1 MRPHKHLILF
11 LTIINLLFYCR
22 ESEAVDK
29 GIKML
34 VIPGGLT
41 AEKLPEPG
49 SRGARLYASYCS
61 QCHNLPNP
69 KMHSTDDWPIM
80 FEKMTEHSRLMAGL
94 NPDIKMLVPNEKA
107 EIISYLTRN
116 GFVALPGNAALLKGP
131 DAFKII
137 WFCSVCHAIPDPKQ
151 FSPQEWSKIV
161 DRMNDYRNKQGR
173 EEMTKSDRD
182 AIINFLTKK
191 LR

>member
-22 ESEAVDK
+22 GSEAVDK
-29 GIKML
+29 GIKRL

-41 AEKLPEPG
+41 AEKLPEPDG
-49 SRGARLYASYCS
+49 RGARLFASYCS

-80 FEKMTEHSRLMAGL
+80 FEKMTEHARLMAGL
-94 NPDIKMLVPNEKA
+94 NPDIKMLVPNEKV

-116 GFVALPGNAALLKGP
+116 GFVALPGNAALLKEP
-131 DAFKII
+131 EAFGVI

-173 EEMTKSDRD
+173 EEMTKSDRN